1 MKTNDQGLLSYVESN
16 FDEQMLGQLIWDI
29 QELYILPIVGT
40 ALYDE
45 LRTQIQAGTLT
56 ASNQTLLFEKINPAL
71 MWHLL
76 SKGAHIFT
84 YKIRNKGI
92 VTQRS
97 DNSQPA
103 TMSELDRMVKQFE
116 SFAQTYSD
124 RLMKYLMCG
133 LQQLLNPDS
142 SVARTYQNEKGH
154 KRTHNIRLYVVLRPR
169 GPHFLATSLQIL
181 SRVRLL
187 RAVVIATP
195 SAENPR
201 TNVDGSGVSETESSS
216 ARITVDTSSHPGM
229 PVMNL
234 WI

>member
-45 LRTQIQAGTLT
+45 LRTQIQAGNLT

-92 VTQRS
+92 VTQSS

-103 TMSELDRMVKQFE
+103 TMNELDRMVKQFE

-124 RLMKYLMCG
+124 RLMKYLVE
-133 LQQLLNPDS
+133 NSTTFP
-142 SVARTYQNEKGH
+142 
-154 KRTHNIRLYVVLRPR
+154 LYYDAGDGVDAIQPR
-169 GPHFLATSLQIL
+169 GEQYNVGWYMRRTTGLNGYNPCCNGEENTIDL
-181 SRVRLL
+181 S
-187 RAVVIATP
+187 
-195 SAENPR
+195 
-201 TNVDGSGVSETESSS
+201 
-216 ARITVDTSSHPGM
+216 
-229 PVMNL
+229 
-234 WI
+234 

>member
-1 MKTNDQGLLSYVESN
+1 MATIYRAKLMKTNDQGLLSYVESN

-92 VTQRS
+92 VTQSS

-103 TMSELDRMVKQFE
+103 TMNELDRMVKQFE

-124 RLMKYLMCG
+124 RLMKYLVE
-133 LQQLLNPDS
+133 NSTTFP
-142 SVARTYQNEKGH
+142 
-154 KRTHNIRLYVVLRPR
+154 LYYNAGDGVDAIQPR
-169 GPHFLATSLQIL
+169 GEQYNVGWYFPRNNGLNGYN
-181 SRVRLL
+181 
-187 RAVVIATP
+187 P
-195 SAENPR
+195 CCNGEEN
-201 TNVDGSGVSETESSS
+201 TID
-216 ARITVDTSSHPGM
+216 
-229 PVMNL
+229 L
-234 WI
+234 